1 MLPDT
6 HFNRHSVT
14 QQILQGFSLDNCPVY
29 DTAFAAWWTDSRAGK
44 GMRLTTAG
52 YQAIT
57 TFDIEMYVF
66 DIPPGMPLLPRHLLL
81 MDRKLDCPYYLKTG
95 KKPQITLFGSEQA
108 LMLTMYGDFDRF
120 MRYLERT

>member
-1 MLPDT
+1 MFDKSQLTRQIIDQLPGDDC
-6 HFNRHSVT
+6 
-14 QQILQGFSLDNCPVY
+14 L
-29 DTAFAAWWTDSRAGK
+29 AFDEAYASWWMDSRDRG
-44 GMRLTTAG
+44 GMRLSTAG
-52 YQAIT
+52 YQAIAT
-57 TFDIEMYVF
+57 IDIAAYVF
-66 DIPPGMPLLPRHLLL
+66 DIPVSMVVLPRHLLL

>member
-1 MLPDT
+1 MLDKAQL
-6 HFNRHSVT
+6 T
-14 QQILQGFSLDNCPVY
+14 QLILQGLPSDDCPVFDKAY
-29 DTAFAAWWTDSRAGK
+29 AAWWMDSRAVG

-52 YQAIT
+52 YQAIAT
-57 TFDIEMYVF
+57 IDIKLYVF
-66 DIPPGMPLLPRHLLL
+66 DIPPGMPVLPRHLLL

-108 LMLTMYGDFDRF
+108 LMMTMYGDLNRF

>member
-1 MLPDT
+1 MLDK
-6 HFNRHSVT
+6 VQLT
-14 QQILQGFSLDNCPVY
+14 QQILQGLPSDDCP
-29 DTAFAAWWTDSRAGK
+29 AFDEAYAAWWIDSRAVG

-52 YQAIT
+52 YQAIA
-57 TFDIEMYVF
+57 TFDIKLYVF
-66 DIPPGMPLLPRHLLL
+66 DISAGMALLPRHLLL
-81 MDRKLDCPYYLKTG
+81 LDRKLDCPYYLKTG

>member
-1 MLPDT
+1 MLDK
-6 HFNRHSVT
+6 SQLT
-14 QQILQGFSLDNCPVY
+14 QQILQDLPSDDCPAF
-29 DTAFAAWWTDSRAGK
+29 DEAFAAWWTDSRDRG

-52 YQAIT
+52 YQAIAT
-57 TFDIEMYVF
+57 IDIAEYVF
-66 DIPPGMPLLPRHLLL
+66 DIPVSMVLLPRHLLL

-108 LMLTMYGDFDRF
+108 LMLTMYGNFDRF

>member
-1 MLPDT
+1 MFDKSQL
-6 HFNRHSVT
+6 T
-14 QQILQGFSLDNCPVY
+14 QQILQGLPPDDCPVF
-29 DTAFAAWWTDSRAGK
+29 DQAFAAWWMDSREGS
-44 GMRLTTAG
+44 GQRLTTAG

-57 TFDIEMYVF
+57 TFDIKMYVF
-66 DIPPGMPLLPRHLLL
+66 DIPPDMPLLPRHLLL

-108 LMLTMYGDFDRF
+108 LMMTMYGDLNRF

>member
-1 MLPDT
+1 MFDKLQLTRQIIDQLPGD
-6 HFNRHSVT
+6 
-14 QQILQGFSLDNCPVY
+14 DCPAF
-29 DTAFAAWWTDSRAGK
+29 DEAFAAWWMDSRDRG

-52 YQAIT
+52 YQAIDT
-57 TFDIEMYVF
+57 IDITAYVF
-66 DIPPGMPLLPRHLLL
+66 DIPVSMVVLPRHLLL

-108 LMLTMYGDFDRF
+108 LMLTMYGNFDRF

>member
-1 MLPDT
+1 MLDKHQLT
-6 HFNRHSVT
+6 KK
-14 QQILQGFSLDNCPVY
+14 ILQDLPPDDCPEF
-29 DTAFAAWWTDSRAGK
+29 DEAFAAWWTDSRDGS
-44 GMRLTTAG
+44 GQRLTTAG
-52 YQAIT
+52 YDAMI

-66 DIPPGMPLLPRHLLL
+66 DIPPHMPLLPRHLLL

-108 LMLTMYGDFDRF
+108 LMMTMYGDINRF

>member
-1 MLPDT
+1 MFDKSQLTRQLIDQLPPD
-6 HFNRHSVT
+6 
-14 QQILQGFSLDNCPVY
+14 DCPTF
-29 DTAFAAWWTDSRAGK
+29 DQAFASWWMDSRDRG

-52 YQAIT
+52 YQAIAT
-57 TFDIEMYVF
+57 IDIAAYVF
-66 DIPPGMPLLPRHLLL
+66 DIPVNMVVLPRHLLL

>member
-1 MLPDT
+1 MRNKQAITEALI
-6 HFNRHSVT
+6 
-14 QQILQGFSLDNCPVY
+14 QQYPAAQRPTFDQ
-29 DTAFAAWWTDSRAGK
+29 AFAAWWQDSREGK

-57 TFDIEMYVF
+57 TLDIAMYVF
-66 DIPPGMPLLPRHLLL
+66 DTPLAIPALLPGHLLL
-81 MDRKLDCPYYLKTG
+81 LDRKLDCPYYLKTG

-120 MRYLERT
+120 MRYLART

>member
-1 MLPDT
+1 MFDKSQL
-6 HFNRHSVT
+6 T
-14 QQILQGFSLDNCPVY
+14 QQILLGCHTELAGRSIEHALD
-29 DTAFAAWWTDSRAGK
+29 AWWMDSRKGG

-57 TFDIEMYVF
+57 TFDIKMYVF
-66 DIPPGMPLLPRHLLL
+66 DIPADTTLLPRHLLL

-95 KKPQITLFGSEQA
+95 RKSQITLFGSEQA
-108 LMLTMYGDFDRF
+108 LMMTMYGDINRF

>member
-1 MLPDT
+1 MFDKSQL
-6 HFNRHSVT
+6 T
-14 QQILQGFSLDNCPVY
+14 QQILLGLPADDCPVF
-29 DTAFAAWWTDSRAGK
+29 DQAFADWWMDSRDGG

-66 DIPPGMPLLPRHLLL
+66 DIPAHTLLPRHLLL
-81 MDRKLDCPYYLKTG
+81 MDRKLDCPYYLKLAR
-95 KKPQITLFGSEQA
+95 KSQITLFGSEQA
-108 LMLTMYGDFDRF
+108 LMMTMYGDINRF